1 MWVEFL
7 LIIYS
12 IMIVL
17 CLAAFSALW
26 ARRPLR
32 VSAGLVMLPACALH
46 TFGSTLQLLFPTYS
60 VLHVLYYINSLLFV
74 VIITSFLLFVA
85 QFTGFL
91 DHRSKK
97 AHRIIYPIPA
107 LMVVLISTD
116 PWLHLYNSSYEL
128 TSAPGFEAPF
138 LLCEA
143 AIGYYLWTAYI
154 FIIGVI
160 FVYYLSIHLY
170 RSYNGPVFWMSM
182 TCAAVVFGFNLA
194 ANIWPVMY
202 AIPLDGLSF
211 TFVALFFYLSVF
223 LYGVFDV
230 VPLAR
235 NMMLDIMED
244 AVIAIDSS
252 GMISDVNLSGQKLF
266 GAGRDMLVG
275 RQMLDLTKEVGWL
288 ISAIDT
294 TNDGPVT
301 NEVKDP
307 VGRPYEVRAVPLD
320 HGRSSRSGMMV
331 VVHDLTQRK
340 AMEQAL
346 LAAEAQKHR
355 AESEAKYRM
364 IVDNQTEAII
374 TFDLQGNIRYENPV
388 FEAYRKLL
396 YPNVT
401 APNIIRSLREE
412 NKKALAAS
420 IDGATPESPRI
431 SFHETVTMPSG
442 EEMTVSWRGRVKF
455 DGSGRPIEVQAAGRN
470 ITDIIKNERELRLRA
485 QILDSTHDA
494 IFLHDEAGTVVYMND
509 SARSMLGVAT
519 DDARPIDLGQH
530 VAPPLDLPD
539 ILRRLKDGE
548 RVRFY
553 TTIHD
558 MGGQMSPIEMTSRI
572 ITAYG
577 RSLYLSIVRDTT
589 EMEASRQALIDSEAR
604 YRELITNQGEGTMY
618 ADINELIEFAN
629 PAAEEIFGVKRGQLP
644 GRTLFEFVDEK
655 GRQIIHE
662 QTLERRKGM
671 KGHYSLDIIR
681 PSGERRTIQVTVTPR
696 LGRSNELIGFFGV
709 FRDITEEAKV
719 EQALRRSEAE
729 YRAVVEMQKEM
740 IFRRSRDGTMTFV
753 NDACVKF
760 FGMPMNEI
768 IGSKILPPADE
779 AEVRECMEKIEA
791 VTPERPD
798 CDSLMLKVTQKD
810 GSTRWTEWRVRGIFD
825 HNGEL
830 IEYQAVGND
839 ITLRLKMEEEL
850 VRTQKLESVGLLAG
864 GIAHDFNNM
873 LSSVVSNM
881 ELAIMNVPDG
891 SSNKQRLE
899 EAVRAAMSARRLT
912 QQLLTFSKGGKPIKE
927 VIDVGTML
935 RSNTEFTLTGSNIT
949 AEYHLDENVH
959 LISADP
965 FQMGQVI
972 NNVVINAVQSMPD
985 GGKIVLRSSNFDNG
999 KDVRPNFT
1007 ERSYVRIDI
1016 TDEGEGISPENLSKI
1031 FDPFFTTKEKGSGIG
1046 LLTVQS
1052 IIHNHGGHIEVESE
1066 VGVGTTITIFLPAY
1080 LGAGT
1085 DHPLQDLQGAGGR
1098 SARIMVMDDD
1108 LSILDV
1114 VTMILSEL
1122 GYEAVGARTGEEAIS
1137 LYHEGMRDGSPFDLI
1152 IMDLT
1157 IKGGMGGK
1165 DAIKNILGMDPD
1177 AKAIVSSGY
1186 SNDPVMSEPGRY
1198 GFRDVLQKPYTI
1210 LDLSAKIRTILNN

>member
-74 VIITSFLLFVA
+74 VIITSFLLFII

-91 DHRSKK
+91 DGRAKTVRRS
-97 AHRIIYPIPA
+97 IYIFPA
-107 LMVVLISTD
+107 LVVFLISTD

-128 TSAPGFEAPF
+128 MSITGFEVSF
-138 LLCEA
+138 LRCEG
-143 AIGYYLWTAYI
+143 AIGYYLWTVYCYI
-154 FIIGVI
+154 TGLI
-160 FVYYLSIHLY
+160 FTYYLSVHLHRNY
-170 RSYNGPVFWMSM
+170 KGPVFWVS
-182 TCAAVVFGFNLA
+182 TSGVALVFSLNIA
-194 ANIWPVMY
+194 ANLWPAMY
-202 AIPLDGLSF
+202 VIPLDGLSF
-211 TFVALFFYLSVF
+211 TFFALFFYLSVF
-223 LYGVFDV
+223 VYGVFDII
-230 VPLAR
+230 PLAR
-235 NMMLDIMED
+235 NMILDTMED
-244 AVIAIDSS
+244 GVIAVDPS
-252 GMISDVNLSGQKLF
+252 GTISEINLAGQKML
-266 GAGRDMLVG
+266 GSGREQLVG
-275 RQMLDLTKEVGWL
+275 RHILEMTKEDNWIVNTVDMTNEVAVTKEVM
-288 ISAIDT
+288 
-294 TNDGPVT
+294 GP
-301 NEVKDP
+301 E
-307 VGRPYEVRAVPLD
+307 GRQYEVRVVPLS
-320 HGRSSRSGMMV
+320 HRRSSRSGRMIV
-331 VVHDLTQRK
+331 VRDLTQRK
-340 AMEQAL
+340 RMEEAL
-346 LAAEAQKHR
+346 LAAEVQKQR
-355 AESEAKYRM
+355 VESEVNYRT

-374 TFDLQGNIRYENPV
+374 TFDLQGNVRFENPI
-388 FEAYRKLL
+388 FENYRKLL
-396 YPNVT
+396 YPDVT

-412 NKKALAAS
+412 NKEALFQS
-420 IDGATPESPRI
+420 IAIATPESPRI
-431 SFHETVTMPSG
+431 NFRETVTMPSG
-442 EEMTVSWRGRVKF
+442 EEMTVSWRGKVKF
-455 DGSGRPIEVQAAGRN
+455 DATGRPIEVQAAGRN
-470 ITDIIKNERELRLRA
+470 ITDIIKNEKELRLRA

-494 IFLHDEAGTVVYMND
+494 IFLHDEPGTAVYMND
-509 SARSMLGVAT
+509 SARSMLGITT
-519 DDARPIDLGQH
+519 DDTGPINPKEYI
-530 VAPPLDLPD
+530 VPPLDLPD
-539 ILRRLKDGE
+539 ILRRLKEGE

-553 TTIHD
+553 TTVQGKD
-558 MGGQMSPIEMTSRI
+558 GQMSPIEVTSRI

-589 EMEASRQALIDSEAR
+589 EMDASRQALMDSEAR

-618 ADINELIEFAN
+618 ADINERIEFAN
-629 PAAEEIFGVKRGQLP
+629 PAAEEIFGVGRGQLP
-644 GRTLFEFVDEK
+644 GRTLFEFVDGK
-655 GRQIIHE
+655 GRQIIQE
-662 QTLERRKGM
+662 QTLERKKGV
-671 KGHYSLDIIR
+671 KGHYSMDIIR

-729 YRAVVEMQKEM
+729 YRAVVEMQKEI

-753 NDACVKF
+753 NEACAKF

-768 IGSKILPPADE
+768 IGSKIFPPADE
-779 AEVRECMEKIEA
+779 AEVRERMKEIESI
-791 VTPERPD
+791 TPERPD
-798 CDSLMLKVTQKD
+798 RDSIMLKVTLKD

-825 HNGEL
+825 QKGEL

-839 ITLRLKMEEEL
+839 ITLKLKMEEEL
-850 VRTQKLESVGLLAG
+850 IRTQKLESVGLLAG

-881 ELAIMNVPDG
+881 ELAMMNVPEG
-891 SSNKQRLE
+891 SNKQRLE

-927 VIDVGTML
+927 VIDVGTLL
-935 RSNTEFTLTGSNIT
+935 RSNAEFTLTGSNVT
-949 AEYHLDENVH
+949 AEYHLDDGVH

-972 NNVVINAVQSMPD
+972 NNLVINAVQSMPD
-985 GGKIVLRSSNFDNG
+985 GGRITIRASNFDNSKEG
-999 KDVRPNFT
+999 RPHFV

-1016 TDEGEGISPENLSKI
+1016 TDEGEGISPENISKI

-1052 IIHNHGGHIEVESE
+1052 IVQNHGGHIEVESD
-1066 VGVGTTITIFLPAY
+1066 VGAGTTFTFFLPAY
-1080 LGAGT
+1080 LGTGMDRPAH
-1085 DHPLQDLQGAGGR
+1085 DHQGAEGR
-1098 SARIMVMDDD
+1098 SARILVMDDD

-1114 VTMILSEL
+1114 IITILSEL
-1122 GYEAVGARTGEEAIS
+1122 GYETVGARTGEEAIL
-1137 LYHEGMRDGSPFDLI
+1137 LYHERMKDGSPFDLI

-1165 DAIKNILGMDPD
+1165 DAIKSILDMDPD

-1186 SNDPVMSEPGRY
+1186 SNDPVMSDPRRY
-1198 GFRDVLQKPYTI
+1198 GFKDVLQKPYTI
-1210 LDLSAKIRTILNN
+1210 LDLSAKISTILNN